1 VRNQAHKD
9 IGADSVNDSYPYFV
23 HLSDY
28 IRQNGFPS
36 WSFCVGM
43 GQSLYY
49 LIGDLVWKP
58 VVWLPRE
65 WIAHALV
72 YQHLAK
78 TLIAG
83 LLFFGFLRTRGL
95 NLRSCWLGAAL
106 LVFSSYMCMGSCWV
120 INADEVVG
128 FAFLLFATEA
138 ALSRG
143 IWIYLP
149 FATALLGIVTVF
161 HFYLGALLL
170 CSYLGARFLEQRI
183 DRQSSNPLVLIG
195 ILAAAALG
203 VGLAAIFWLPS
214 VQSILNSPRGSGL
227 IPNFAFGVAPFK
239 FFNSIR
245 HSITS
250 RPR

>member
-1 VRNQAHKD
+1 MMRSDGHRSELVTLSTVAAFIVAIGAVIYRNFLFGDQVLLYKD

-49 LIGDLVWKP
+49 LIGDLIWEP

-95 NLRSCWLGAAL
+95 NLRSCW
-106 LVFSSYMCMGSCWV
+106 
-120 INADEVVG
+120 
-128 FAFLLFATEA
+128 
-138 ALSRG
+138 
-143 IWIYLP
+143 
-149 FATALLGIVTVF
+149 
-161 HFYLGALLL
+161 
-170 CSYLGARFLEQRI
+170 
-183 DRQSSNPLVLIG
+183 
-195 ILAAAALG
+195 
-203 VGLAAIFWLPS
+203 
-214 VQSILNSPRGSGL
+214 
-227 IPNFAFGVAPFK
+227 
-239 FFNSIR
+239 
-245 HSITS
+245 
-250 RPR
+250 